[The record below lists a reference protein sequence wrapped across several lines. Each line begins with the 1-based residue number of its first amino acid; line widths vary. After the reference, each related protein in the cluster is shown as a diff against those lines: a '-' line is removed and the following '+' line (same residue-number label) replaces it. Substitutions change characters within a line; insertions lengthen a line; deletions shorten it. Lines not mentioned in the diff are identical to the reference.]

1 MRQRDDSPGDGDD
14 DPPSTGFLPLTLA
27 LTLFV
32 TGLFVLAPGVR
43 CGTSEAASG
52 PASEDR

>member
-27 LTLFV
+27 LTLFI

-43 CGTSEAASG
+43 CGTGEAASE
-52 PASEDR
+52 PAAEDR